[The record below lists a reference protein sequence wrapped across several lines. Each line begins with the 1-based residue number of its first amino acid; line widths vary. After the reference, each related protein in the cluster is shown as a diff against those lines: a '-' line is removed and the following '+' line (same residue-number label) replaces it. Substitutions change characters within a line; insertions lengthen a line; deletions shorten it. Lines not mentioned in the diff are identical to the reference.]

1 MTEYT
6 SLRSRVSGPVLE
18 PSDPGYADEAAGFNL
33 AVVHSPDAVVGATSA
48 SDVAET
54 VKFARA
60 NGLRV
65 HVQSTGHGA
74 EAPIVGGVL
83 VTTRRL
89 DSVSVDGPLKIAT
102 VGGGAQWASV
112 VDAAANV
119 RLAPVTGSSTNVGVV
134 GYLTG
139 GGLGPLSRSHG
150 FSSDYVRGFTVVI
163 GTGEIVEASPL
174 ENSDLFWALRG
185 GKFGLGIVTEVRIAL
200 VELDTLYAGSLLFA
214 EEHIEAVARG
224 WAEWT
229 ATAPDDVTT
238 SIGIFRF
245 PDLEFIPEP
254 VRGRTLLNM
263 HFAYPGGIEEGER
276 LAAPLRALAPVY
288 LDSLAELPARDVALI
303 HNDPTNPGPGWAT
316 GALLGPIDQDFVTAW
331 LGQLGSGAQTPL
343 MIGEIRH
350 LGGAVRTDVPEGS
363 AAGGRTA
370 AYTLSFIGAPN
381 PALFAE
387 VVPAAAD
394 RAYAAVAPWIS
405 PESNINFV
413 GVNRPGQTGQP
424 WLAEPHARLVAV
436 RAAHDPDGVFAR

>member
-1 MTEYT
+1 MTDFS

-18 PSDPGYADEAAGFNL
+18 PSDLDYADEAAGFNL
-33 AVVHSPDAVVGATSA
+33 AVVHSPNAVVGATSA

-74 EAPIVGGVL
+74 EAPITSGVL
-83 VTTRRL
+83 VTTSRL
-89 DSVSVDGPLKIAT
+89 DSVSVDGPLKLAT
-102 VGGGAQWASV
+102 VGGGARWASV

-134 GYLTG
+134 GYLSG

-150 FSSDYVRGFTVVI
+150 FSSDYVRGLTVVT

-174 ENSDLFWALRG
+174 ENTDLYWALRG
-185 GKFGLGIVTEVRIAL
+185 GKFGLGVVTEVRLAL

-214 EEHIEAVARG
+214 EEHIDAVARG
-224 WAEWT
+224 WADWT
-229 ATAPDDVTT
+229 KTAPDDVTT
-238 SIGIFRF
+238 SIGVFRF

-254 VRGRTLLNM
+254 VRGRTLLNL
-263 HFAYPGGIEEGER
+263 HFAYPGAVDRGEE

-303 HNDPTNPGPGWAT
+303 HNDPTNPGPGWAS
-316 GALLGPIDQDFVTAW
+316 GGLLRSIDSEFMDAW

-350 LGGAVRTDVPEGS
+350 LGGKTHVDVPEGS
-363 AAGGRTA
+363 AVGGRPA

-381 PALFAE
+381 PALFDE

-394 RAYAAVAPWIS
+394 RAYAALAPWLS
-405 PESNINFV
+405 PDSNINFV
-413 GVNRPGQTGQP
+413 GRARPGQIGRP
-424 WLAEPHARLVAV
+424 WSTETLARLFEV
-436 RAAHDPDGVFAR
+436 RAAHDPDGVFAA